1 MPDANADGAFCIC
14 TLDICAVYGEDFPYF
29 FLRWQKLYHWCDALP
44 GKGLGGPV
52 VGVVG
57 DIILCSGP
65 SAKGKVEYP
74 SG

>member
-1 MPDANADGAFCIC
+1 MRMGHSAFA
-14 TLDICAVYGEDFPYF
+14 TLDICAVYGEDLPYF

-44 GKGLGGPV
+44 EKGLEGPV
-52 VGVVG
+52 VSTVAG

-65 SAKGKVEYP
+65 SAKGKVGYP